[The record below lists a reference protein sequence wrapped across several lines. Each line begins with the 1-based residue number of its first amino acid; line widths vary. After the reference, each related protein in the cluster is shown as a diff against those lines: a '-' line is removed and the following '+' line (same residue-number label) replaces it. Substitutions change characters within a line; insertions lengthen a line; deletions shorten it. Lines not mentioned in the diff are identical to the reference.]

1 MTLELASE
9 AEVHN
14 SILCL
19 PHVFCL
25 IFACPTNEKYFFSLI
40 SDIFRFATP
49 SNLHSTPLPSTPQLS
64 FGATPVRDE
73 VIGGHALGSCQDV
86 SNNWVTVFGFP
97 PSAASFIL
105 SQFSQLG
112 TILQHHIP
120 PNGNWMHLKYQT
132 KLVCFV
138 LRCSIP
144 RCDLF
149 FLHQDAGSKGV
160 GQEQQSNGRKHHDRS
175 ELVLGPCGNDR

>member
-1 MTLELASE
+1 MQCCCHMSLVLTPFASMSHDQTME
-9 AEVHN
+9 Y
-14 SILCL
+14 I
-19 PHVFCL
+19 
-25 IFACPTNEKYFFSLI
+25 FSLK
-40 SDIFRFATP
+40 SAYLRFATP

-73 VIGGHALGSCQDV
+73 IIGGHAAGSCQDV

-105 SQFSQLG
+105 SQFAQLG

-132 KLVCFV
+132 KLVPFV
-138 LRCSIP
+138 LLRSIR
-144 RCDLF
+144 RCD
-149 FLHQDAGSKGV
+149 
-160 GQEQQSNGRKHHDRS
+160 
-175 ELVLGPCGNDR
+175 